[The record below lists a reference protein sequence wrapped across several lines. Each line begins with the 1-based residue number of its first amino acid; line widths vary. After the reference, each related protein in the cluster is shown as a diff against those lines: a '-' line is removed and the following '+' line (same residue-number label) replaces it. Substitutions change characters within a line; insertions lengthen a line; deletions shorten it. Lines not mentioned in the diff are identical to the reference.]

1 MYMANVIKTL
11 MTVQPFL
18 NNKFLDTRVPD
29 STPTSKP
36 EPCETLITYNHPYP
50 LPKNEQDVLS
60 THKVSTA
67 GLLEPHINS
76 SHHQLVKLFVCLL

>member
-29 STPTSKP
+29 STPPHNLKLAKP
-36 EPCETLITYNHPYP
+36 LKLINHPNP
-50 LPKNEQDVLS
+50 RMNKMFCPPIKQPQQAFWNHS
-60 THKVSTA
+60 
-67 GLLEPHINS
+67 
-76 SHHQLVKLFVCLL
+76 